1 MMPLQPHLDKARR
14 WCALQERSALQVLT
28 RLQGEGLAPPQALEV
43 LQILQQEGFQDD
55 ARLATLYARSKAV
68 HAAWGP
74 AKIRAALRRMGIDA
88 PLIAQALATL
98 DTDAADARLDKTLR
112 HKWQTLQKETDPR
125 QRKAKLLRYLLQKG
139 YTYAQIQAALVR
151 LDIR

>member
-1 MMPLQPHLDKARR
+1 
-14 WCALQERSALQVLT
+14 
-28 RLQGEGLAPPQALEV
+28 
-43 LQILQQEGFQDD
+43 
-55 ARLATLYARSKAV
+55 V